1 MKKLALVLCML
12 FLAAASAA
20 GQDFIG
26 TLNNARYKIRVP
38 ENWNGELLV
47 YAHGIYYL
55 ERWNPATQ
63 FDFSYAD
70 AAPGG
75 KGMEDFLLGKGYA
88 LAGTTFRGTGFQ
100 VKEGTHDLVSLVGL
114 FKDLVGR
121 PMRTILI
128 GYSMGS
134 LIALKSAEEVPI
146 YDGIIAG
153 CTIGSGTTKIE
164 DLAGVGALA
173 YATLFG
179 WPADWGTWYEVRD
192 DISFNAEVLPV
203 LMSQLSDPN
212 NIPKFEFLRVLL
224 DSPVEGYYQN
234 PGWLFLQMFGVTEAR
249 GELEARAKGPIV
261 QNVDHVYA
269 LSDSDKGYL
278 LFIGFTAEQIESL
291 LSAMNAATVVKTA
304 PPQRHY
310 LAEYFDPSGD
320 FRRPVISIHERDD
333 GFIGVYH
340 ESVLRDT
347 VKTANKENMFVQAF
361 TGGNWHCGFTGPQLL
376 SAIDAMDYWLDE
388 GKKPGPEFF
397 PEIMGFLSGYAPP
410 DWPIGAK
417 EACGLRHDGHGD
429 EHRGHGR
436 R

>member
-1 MKKLALVLCML
+1 MKKLALVLFMSI
-12 FLAAASAA
+12 LAATSAA

-26 TLNNARYKIRVP
+26 TLNDAPYKIRVP

-75 KGMEDFLLGKGYA
+75 QVMEDFLLGNGYA

-100 VKEGTHDLVSLVGL
+100 VKEGTNELVSLVGL

-153 CTIGSGTTKIE
+153 CTIGSGTTKIQ
-164 DLAGVGALA
+164 DLAGAGALA

-179 WPADWGTWYEVRD
+179 WPAEWGTWYDVRD
-192 DISFNAEVLPV
+192 DINFNAEVLPV
-203 LMSQLSDPN
+203 LMNQLSDPN

-224 DSPVEGYYQN
+224 DSSLEGYYQN
-234 PGWLFLQMFGVTEAR
+234 PGWLIFHMFGATEAR
-249 GELEARAKGPIV
+249 GELEARAKGPVV
-261 QNVDHVYA
+261 QNVDHLYA
-269 LSDSDKGYL
+269 LSDADKGYL
-278 LFIGFTAEQIESL
+278 TAIGFTSEQIESL
-291 LSAMNAATVVKTA
+291 LNAMNAATVVKTA

-320 FRRPVISIHERDD
+320 FRRPVISIHEIGD

-347 VKTANKENMFVQAF
+347 VMAAKKQEMFVQAI
-361 TGGNWHCGFTGPQLL
+361 TGGTWHCGFTGQQLL
-376 SAIDAMDYWLDE
+376 SAIDAMDYWLDA
-388 GKKPGPEFF
+388 GVKPGSEFF
-397 PEIMGFLSGYAPP
+397 PKERGFIHDYVLPA
-410 DWPIGAK
+410 WPIGTK
-417 EACGLRHDGHGD
+417 
-429 EHRGHGR
+429 
-436 R
+436 

>member
-1 MKKLALVLCML
+1 MKRLVLVLCVL
-12 FLAAASAA
+12 FLSVTLAY
-20 GQDFIG
+20 GEDFIG
-26 TLNNARYKIRVP
+26 TLNNVPYKIRVP

-75 KGMEDFLLGKGYA
+75 QVMEDFLLSQGFA

-100 VKEGTHDLVSLVGL
+100 VKEGTHDLVSLVGH

-153 CTIGSGTTKIE
+153 CTIGSGATKIQ

-179 WPADWGTWYEVRD
+179 WPAGWGTWYDVRD
-192 DISFNAEVLPV
+192 DINFNTEVLPI

-212 NIPKFEFLRVLL
+212 NIPKFEFLRVLF
-224 DSPVEGYYQN
+224 DSGIRLGDPTDGYYQN
-234 PGWLFLQMFGVTEAR
+234 PGWLFLIMFGITEAR
-249 GELEARAKGPIV
+249 GELEARAKGPVV
-261 QNVDHVYA
+261 QNVDHVYT
-269 LSDSDKGYL
+269 LSDADKGYL
-278 LFIGFTAEQIESL
+278 MALGFKADQLESVL
-291 LSAMNAATVVKTA
+291 RVMNAITTLSTA
-304 PPQRHY
+304 PQQRRY

-320 FRRPVISIHERDD
+320 FRRPLISLHERDD

-347 VKTANKENMFVQAF
+347 VKAARKDAMFVQAF
-361 TGGNWHCGFTGPQLL
+361 TGGNWHCGFTGQQLL

-388 GKKPGPEFF
+388 GSKPGPEFF
-397 PEIMGFLSGYAPP
+397 PEDLGFLPGYVPP
-410 DWPIGAK
+410 DWPIGTK
-417 EACGLRHDGHGD
+417 ED
-429 EHRGHGR
+429 
-436 R
+436 

>member
-1 MKKLALVLCML
+1 MKKLALALCML
-12 FLAAASAA
+12 FVATTSVY

-26 TLNNARYKIRVP
+26 MLNDAPYKIRVP

-75 KGMEDFLLGKGYA
+75 QAMEEFLLSRGFA

-114 FKDLVGR
+114 FKHLVGR
-121 PMRTILI
+121 PSRTILI

-146 YDGIIAG
+146 YDGVIAG
-153 CTIGSGTTKIE
+153 CTIGSGTTKIQ

-179 WPADWGTWYEVRD
+179 WPAEWGTWDDVRD
-192 DISFNAEVLPV
+192 DIDFNDEVVPV

-212 NIPKFEFLRVLL
+212 NIPKFEFLRVLFGGGPRL
-224 DSPVEGYYQN
+224 GDPMDGYYEN
-234 PGWLFLQMFGVTEAR
+234 PGWLFLIMFGITEAR

-261 QNVDHVYA
+261 QNVDHVYT
-269 LSDSDKGYL
+269 LSDADKGYL
-278 LFIGFTAEQIESL
+278 MALGFRADRLESVL
-291 LSAMNAATVVKTA
+291 NAMNAGTTVTTA
-304 PPQRHY
+304 RPQRHY

-320 FRRPVISIHERDD
+320 FRRPVISLHESND

-347 VKTANKENMFVQAF
+347 VRAAGKDAMLVQAF
-361 TGGNWHCGFTGPQLL
+361 TGGNWHCGFTGQQIL
-376 SAIDAMDYWLDE
+376 SAIDAMNYWLDE
-388 GKKPGPEFF
+388 GMTPGPEYF
-397 PEIMGFLSGYAPP
+397 PENLGFLPGYVPP
-410 DWPIGAK
+410 DWPIGRK
-417 EACGLRHDGHGD
+417 PVHD
-429 EHRGHGR
+429 R
-436 R
+436 